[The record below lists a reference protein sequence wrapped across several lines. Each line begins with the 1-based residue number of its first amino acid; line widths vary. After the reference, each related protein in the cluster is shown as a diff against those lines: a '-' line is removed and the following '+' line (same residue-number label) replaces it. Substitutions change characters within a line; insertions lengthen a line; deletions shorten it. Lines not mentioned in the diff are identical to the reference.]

1 MFNFLEAQDSKR
13 ISISLWVGLIHAVQK
28 QFGDA
33 GGCWI
38 YLPNE
43 KIVGLEGK
51 ELSILLSVFLPVFT
65 RFWSQDCIIWRNSL
79 HSFLI
84 LGGGNA
90 TGRPIAA
97 PSI

>member
-1 MFNFLEAQDSKR
+1 MGEIDSR
-13 ISISLWVGLIHAVQK
+13 CIK

-51 ELSILLSVFLPVFT
+51 ELSILLSVFYLFSRGFGLMIVF
-65 RFWSQDCIIWRNSL
+65 FWRNSL
-79 HSFLI
+79 HSSI
-84 LGGGNA
+84 WGGNA
-90 TGRPIAA
+90 TGRPIA
-97 PSI
+97 